1 MPASRWL
8 SPMAMCPISLSTS
21 KSIRWRPYIQSLL
34 QDRWKNNRITNEIA
48 QSFATQMAH
57 RACHRQRQVQDTP
70 CHLITDARAIR
81 GEDYWI
87 KLIGIRKI
95 ERKRSEGNRT
105 CCELLQREVGR
116 GMCHTMHPA
125 DTGTWKETHQSSPV
139 WKIRDLGS
147 CSCLH
152 NMQHQ
157 LHIQQGLPTKLDI
170 EWHLWIFWHKQLNH
184 GTKVEDDKRFAE
196 DKSSIR
202 SQLFIERDCHK
213 QSFQS
218 SSNVKWIFLLR
229 LKSKDKATLRAF
241 LANSNAPCKK
251 MGQSSTILA
260 WCIVCHIK
268 GTNGGNTCL

>member
-1 MPASRWL
+1 MDKKELKEREAKVIEL
-8 SPMAMCPISLSTS
+8 AVNFCNEKLDEECATLCTQL
-21 KSIRWRPYIQSLL
+21 IQ
-34 QDRWKNNRITNEIA
+34 
-48 QSFATQMAH
+48 
-57 RACHRQRQVQDTP
+57 
-70 CHLITDARAIR
+70 
-81 GEDYWI
+81 
-87 KLIGIRKI
+87 KLG
-95 ERKRSEGNRT
+95 RKRTNLGG
-105 CCELLQREVGR
+105 C
-116 GMCHTMHPA
+116 
-125 DTGTWKETHQSSPV
+125 SS
-139 WKIRDLGS
+139 
-147 CSCLH
+147 LH

-184 GTKVEDDKRFAE
+184 GAKVEDDKRLAE

-260 WCIVCHIK
+260 WCIVCYIK

>member
-1 MPASRWL
+1 
-8 SPMAMCPISLSTS
+8 MAMCPISSSTS

-87 KLIGIRKI
+87 KL
-95 ERKRSEGNRT
+95 
-105 CCELLQREVGR
+105 
-116 GMCHTMHPA
+116 
-125 DTGTWKETHQSSPV
+125 TWKETHQSSPV

-184 GTKVEDDKRFAE
+184 GAKVEDDKRLAE

-213 QSFQS
+213 QSLQP
-218 SSNVKWIFLLR
+218 SSN
-229 LKSKDKATLRAF
+229 
-241 LANSNAPCKK
+241 
-251 MGQSSTILA
+251 
-260 WCIVCHIK
+260 IV
-268 GTNGGNTCL
+268 

>member
-1 MPASRWL
+1 
-8 SPMAMCPISLSTS
+8 MAMCPISSSTS

-81 GEDYWI
+81 GEDYLI

-125 DTGTWKETHQSSPV
+125 DTETWKKTHQSSPV

-147 CSCLH
+147 CSYLH

-157 LHIQQGLPTKLDI
+157 LHILQGLPRLSLTSNDI
-170 EWHLWIFWHKQLNH
+170 CEYF
-184 GTKVEDDKRFAE
+184 GTSNSTTAQ
-196 DKSSIR
+196 KSRTIKDLLKI
-202 SQLFIERDCHK
+202 SQVFDPNFSLKEIATNNPFNRLRM
-213 QSFQS
+213 
-218 SSNVKWIFLLR
+218 SNGFFFF
-229 LKSKDKATLRAF
+229 D
-241 LANSNAPCKK
+241 
-251 MGQSSTILA
+251 
-260 WCIVCHIK
+260 
-268 GTNGGNTCL
+268 